1 MSNLITS
8 EARFI
13 GRDNVLVLAAPTHQT
28 VRVLG
33 GVIWATDGRGRDIIA
48 AAGDALAL
56 QRAGRVVISGLRGPA
71 WIEVI
76 ARDTRGAA

>member
-13 GRDNVLVLAAPTHQT
+13 GRGNVLVLAAPTHQT

-33 GVIWATDGRGRDIIA
+33 GVIWATYGRGRDIIA

-76 ARDTRGAA
+76 ARDARVAV